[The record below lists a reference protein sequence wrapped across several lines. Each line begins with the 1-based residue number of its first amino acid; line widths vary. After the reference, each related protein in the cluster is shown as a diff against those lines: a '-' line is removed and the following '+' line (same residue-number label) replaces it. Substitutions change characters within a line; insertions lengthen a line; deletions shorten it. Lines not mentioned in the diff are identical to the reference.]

1 MDHAIVLFA
10 HGSRDS
16 EWAEPF
22 KKIREEVESRNPSVK
37 VELAFLELMP
47 PSLEEAITRLADSGT
62 DRITV
67 FPLFLAQG
75 GHLKR
80 DLPRLIDDIR
90 KRHPGIGIEVA
101 PALGEVDAILD
112 TIARWVCGKL

>member
-1 MDHAIVLFA
+1 MNHAIVLFA
-10 HGSRDS
+10 HGARDP
-16 EWAEPF
+16 EWADPF
-22 KKIREEVESRNPSVK
+22 IKIRRAVESRKPGVK
-37 VELAFLELMP
+37 VELAFLEVMQ
-47 PSLEEAITRLADSGT
+47 PSLEEAVTRLAGSGVS
-62 DRITV
+62 RITI

-90 KRHPGIGIEVA
+90 KHHSRLGIEVA

-112 TIARWVCGKL
+112 TIAEWVCQS